1 MGKFVV
7 RDTFFKK
14 AKQDGYRARSAYKL
28 KEALDKYHLLR
39 KGDKVLDI
47 GCAPGS
53 FIQVISSI
61 VGQEG
66 MVIGID
72 ILPMKPFP
80 SCNVKIVTDD
90 IRTIDVK
97 ALLNQYGLKHFDAI
111 TCDIAPNLTG
121 IRDVDVGNVEELYRA
136 VHAIMLIGLKKG
148 GNALLKL
155 FISDSFRG
163 ITQELKQSF
172 AKVTVFKPIASR
184 SISSEIYLVCM
195 DFRGHVQAA
204 PEPA

>member
-7 RDTFFKK
+7 KDTFFKK
-14 AKQDGYRARSAYKL
+14 AKHDGYRARSAYKL
-28 KEALDKYHLLR
+28 KEALDKYHLLK

-53 FIQVISSI
+53 FIQVISGI
-61 VGQEG
+61 IAQEG
-66 MVIGID
+66 MVVGID

-80 SCNVKIVTDD
+80 SPNVRIVTDD

-97 ALLNQYGLKHFDAI
+97 VLLNQCGLEYFDAI

-136 VHAIMLIGLKKG
+136 VHAIILAGLKKG
-148 GNALLKL
+148 GNTILKL
-155 FISDSFRG
+155 FMSDSFRD
-163 ITQELKQSF
+163 ITQELKQRF
-172 AKVTVFKPIASR
+172 NKVTVFKPQASR
-184 SISSEIYLVCM
+184 SISSETYLVCM
-195 DFRGHVQAA
+195 DFRG
-204 PEPA
+204 